1 MRPSQHQ
8 TKAGSSLTR
17 RISDLACLSIG
28 AAALALCISGQS
40 VADNVH
46 ASIRKPTNIP
56 AQDLGPALQTLA
68 KDRNFQIVY
77 VSEQI
82 NVLRTK
88 GASGELTSEEA
99 LRQLLNGTGFTFKYL
114 DEKTVTI
121 VPVGTHTDPAKSPAA
136 STPLVSAPAVAS
148 APAAAD
154 DIPREGKKSFWN
166 RLRLA
171 QVSTNQSVSLRPDGS
186 ARGKVSDGSGEEAK
200 LEEVVVTA
208 TRQARLLSSVP
219 ISASAFSRKSLDA
232 QDVKQIDDIAMITPG
247 VTFTR
252 GNSGSTQIAI
262 RGISSDS
269 GASTTGVYID
279 DTPIQS
285 RVIGFSSTTIF
296 PNVFDLERVE
306 ILRGPQGTL
315 FGAGSEGGT
324 VRFITP
330 QPSLTEYTDYTRG
343 ELGFTEHGDPSF
355 EARAAIGGPLVEEK
369 IGFRASVSYRRDGG
383 YTNRVER
390 FGGALIA
397 KDDDWQDSYNA
408 RLALAFQPVDHLLI
422 TPSFYY
428 QNIYIND
435 SQTYWEY
442 LSNPGKGQFNNGAPV
457 TAPFQAISSLPA
469 LNVNYATEYF
479 SITSNTSFYEQDNRN
494 NRDLSALIPNDL
506 GVMLSPTHPVP
517 GDPDYR
523 SQDLFIT
530 SQKAFTQEVRIQS
543 NNFDSRFTWLA
554 GVFYQ
559 SEHQSSDQYVPDT
572 PAAFD
577 RLVEA
582 ALGGTTQQIF
592 GMGLA
597 DGVYSYRSIINSF
610 DKQIAAFGEA
620 SFKVVGGFTM
630 TAGLRVERSTFSF
643 TNWSDGP
650 FNGGLTVVNGNESET
665 PVVPKYGV
673 SYQINPDN
681 LVYATAT
688 KGFRTGGANPAIPAR
703 CNADLASLGYSS
715 APDSY
720 KSDSVWS
727 YEIGSKN
734 RLMGGRL
741 RLESSIF
748 DVKWSGIQQQVI
760 LGTGCGLNF
769 VANLGKAT
777 SKGFDFQGEF
787 LITDHL
793 TTGLAVG
800 YNHAVFDQSLL
811 SPPDPVTGIRP
822 VIARKGDSLGVNPWT
837 VAMNLQYDFV
847 AWGRNGYARVDDQF
861 ASRQTTPTA
870 AEDPGNQTYA
880 SGLVKLPQTN
890 LLSLRLGTRFN
901 NGVDLSLF
909 VKNAFDSHPLL
920 SRNQTGSNLDLI
932 YADRTFR
939 PRTIG
944 ITITARL

>member
-1 MRPSQHQ
+1 MRPSLRQ
-8 TKAGSSLTR
+8 TKAALRLMR
-17 RISDLACLSIG
+17 RIGDLVCLSIA
-28 AAALALCISGQS
+28 AAALSLCVSGQS
-40 VADNVH
+40 LADDVH
-46 ASIRKPTNIP
+46 ALIKKPTNIP
-56 AQDLGPALQTLA
+56 AEGLGPALQTLA

-88 GASGELTSEEA
+88 GANGEFTTEEA
-99 LRQLLNGTGFTFKYL
+99 LKRLLNGTGFTFKYL

-121 VPVGTHTDPAKSPAA
+121 VPVVTHADAAKSPAA
-136 STPLVSAPAVAS
+136 STPVASLPAV
-148 APAAAD
+148 AD
-154 DIPREGKKSFWN
+154 DIPHEGKKSFWN

-171 QVSTNQSVSLRPDGS
+171 QVSANQSASFRPERSDR
-186 ARGKVSDGSGEEAK
+186 AKDSDGSDEEAK
-200 LEEVVVTA
+200 LEEIMVTA
-208 TRQARLLSSVP
+208 TRQTRLLSTVP

-279 DTPIQS
+279 DTPIQT
-285 RVIGFSSTTIF
+285 RVIGFSSTTVF

-330 QPSLTEYTDYTRG
+330 QPSLTDYTDYTRG

-355 EARAAIGGPLVEEK
+355 EARLAIGGPLVEEQ

-428 QNIYIND
+428 QNIDIND

-457 TAPFQAISSLPA
+457 TAP
-469 LNVNYATEYF
+469 
-479 SITSNTSFYEQDNRN
+479 ITSNTSFYEQDNRN

-543 NNFDSRFTWLA
+543 NDIDSRFTWLA

-577 RLVEA
+577 HLVEA

-592 GMGLA
+592 GMGLS
-597 DGVYSYRSIINSF
+597 DGIYSYRSIINSF
-610 DKQIAAFGEA
+610 DKQIAGFGEA
-620 SFKVVGGFTM
+620 SFKVVGGFTL

-643 TNWSDGP
+643 TNKSDGP
-650 FNGGLTVVNGNESET
+650 FNGGLTVVNGKESET
-665 PVVPKYGV
+665 PVIPKYGV
-673 SYQINPDN
+673 SYQINPES
-681 LVYATAT
+681 LVYATAA

-703 CNADLASLGYSS
+703 CDADLASLGYSS

-734 RLMGGRL
+734 RLIGGRL
-741 RLESSIF
+741 RLESSVF

-777 SKGFDFQGEF
+777 SRGFDFQGEF

-793 TTGLAVG
+793 TTGLALG
-800 YNHAVFDQSLL
+800 YNHAVFDQSVL

-822 VIARKGDSLGVNPWT
+822 VIAHKGDSLGVNPWT
-837 VAMNLQYDFV
+837 VAMNAQYDFV
-847 AWGRNGYARVDDQF
+847 AWGHNGYARVDDQF
-861 ASRQTTPTA
+861 ASRQSTPTA

-880 SGLVKLPQTN
+880 SGLVELPQTN

-909 VKNAFDSHPLL
+909 VKNVFDSHPVL

-944 ITITARL
+944 ITITSRL